1 MYKFVMFCMY
11 NHGKLFSRYMQLK
24 HVQLYQI
31 LVYLLPTALRAL
43 QPERSQPATARC
55 GGQGAEERGGG
66 EWNGGGGMA
75 QAFRQ
80 RRTAYQHSN
89 SL

>member
-55 GGQGAEERGGG
+55 GGQGAEEG
-66 EWNGGGGMA
+66 EGSGMGGGMA